1 MEIITIETQPTN
13 EKNVAL
19 VKCRF
24 GDINL
29 MGINR
34 GISLWAELFNANGGM
49 FDGCYVQIDG
59 SDWTQWPAG
68 LTPEEDNEY
77 VNAIILK
84 RLGLQKRL
92 KAPYFTSYPNSQY
105 VVQDSNVSFSGVVNG
120 YPKEFTYQWHK
131 NSGIIPDAT
140 GSVYSINNVT
150 NTDAA
155 TYLLSVS
162 NSQGTVSGSASLTVI
177 PFATPVIT
185 AQPNNLSLNS
195 GYFGQMFIVANG
207 VPNPNYQ
214 WKKDGV
220 DIVSGIYSSL
230 VFNNVQPEN
239 SGIYDVVV
247 SNKVGSVTSSGAMLT
262 VTTGN
267 NYPFM
272 YSDMH
277 SGMNIFNSNITE
289 ATL

>member
-1 MEIITIETQPTN
+1 MEIITIETQPTA

-19 VKCRF
+19 VNCRF

-34 GISLWAELFNANGGM
+34 GISLWAELFNANGGL

-59 SDWTQWPAG
+59 AEWTQWPAG
-68 LTPEEDNEY
+68 LTQEEDSEY

-92 KAPYFTSYPNSQY
+92 KAPYFTSYPNSQS
-105 VVQDSNVSFSGVVNG
+105 VVQDSNVTFSGVVNG
-120 YPKEFTYQWHK
+120 YPKEFTYQWYK
-131 NSGIIPDAT
+131 NSAIIPEAT
-140 GSVYSINNVT
+140 GNTYSINNVT
-150 NTDAA
+150 NNDAA

-162 NSQGTVSGSASLTVI
+162 NTQGSVSGSASLTVI

-185 AQPNNLSLNS
+185 AQPSDLSLSS
-195 GYFGQMFIVANG
+195 GYFGQMYVVANG

-214 WKKDGV
+214 WRKDGA

-230 VFNNVQPEN
+230 VFTNVKEQDA
-239 SGIYDVVV
+239 GIYDVVV
-247 SNKVGSVTSSGAMLT
+247 SNNIGSITSSGATLT
-262 VTTGN
+262 IN
-267 NYPFM
+267 
-272 YSDMH
+272 
-277 SGMNIFNSNITE
+277 SGIPYMNMMMAAISG
-289 ATL
+289 ATI

>member
-1 MEIITIETQPTN
+1 MEIITIETQPTA

-19 VKCRF
+19 VNCRF

-68 LTPEEDNEY
+68 LTTEEDNEY
-77 VNAIILK
+77 VSAIILK

-105 VVQDSNVSFSGVVNG
+105 VVQDSNVSFSGIVNG
-120 YPKEFTYQWHK
+120 YPKEFTYQWFK
-131 NSGIIPDAT
+131 NSGILPDAT
-140 GSVYSINNVT
+140 GSVYSINNIT

-155 TYLLSVS
+155 TYLLTVS
-162 NSQGTVSGSASLTVI
+162 NSQGTVSGSAFLTVI

-185 AQPNNLSLNS
+185 AQPNDLSLSS
-195 GYFGQMFIVANG
+195 GYFGQMYIVANG

-214 WKKDGV
+214 WRKDGV
-220 DIVSGIYSSL
+220 DVVSGIYSSL
-230 VFNNVQPEN
+230 VFTNVKEQDA
-239 SGIYDVVV
+239 GLYDVVV
-247 SNKVGSVTSSGAMLT
+247 YNNIGSVASSGANLT
-262 VTTGN
+262 INTGTSYMHMMMAAISGTT
-267 NYPFM
+267 
-272 YSDMH
+272 
-277 SGMNIFNSNITE
+277 I
-289 ATL
+289 

>member
-1 MEIITIETQPTN
+1 MEIITIETQPTA

-19 VKCRF
+19 VNCRF

-59 SDWTQWPAG
+59 PDWTQWPAG

-77 VNAIILK
+77 VSAIILK

-120 YPKEFTYQWHK
+120 YPKEFTYQWYK

-140 GSVYSINNVT
+140 GNVYSINNVT
-150 NTDAA
+150 NEDAA

-177 PFATPVIT
+177 PFAAPVIT
-185 AQPNNLSLNS
+185 AQPNDLSLSS
-195 GYFGQMFIVANG
+195 GYFGQMYVVANG

-214 WKKDGV
+214 WRKDGV

-230 VFNNVQPEN
+230 VFTNVKEQDA
-239 SGIYDVVV
+239 GLYDVVV
-247 SNKVGSVTSSGAMLT
+247 FNNVGSVTSSGANLT
-262 VTTGN
+262 INTGMSYTDMMMASISGTT
-267 NYPFM
+267 
-272 YSDMH
+272 
-277 SGMNIFNSNITE
+277 I
-289 ATL
+289 

>member
-1 MEIITIETQPTN
+1 MEIITIETQPTA

-19 VKCRF
+19 VNCRF

-68 LTPEEDNEY
+68 LTTEEDNEY
-77 VNAIILK
+77 VSAIILK

-105 VVQDSNVSFSGVVNG
+105 VVQDSNVSFSGIVNG
-120 YPKEFTYQWHK
+120 YPKEFTYQWFK
-131 NSGIIPDAT
+131 NSGILPDAT

-155 TYLLSVS
+155 TYLLTVS

-185 AQPNNLSLNS
+185 AQPNDLNLSS
-195 GYFGQMFIVANG
+195 GYFGQMYIVANG

-214 WKKDGV
+214 WRKDGV
-220 DIVSGIYSSL
+220 DVVSGIYSSL
-230 VFNNVQPEN
+230 VFTNVKEQDA
-239 SGIYDVVV
+239 GLYDVVV
-247 SNKVGSVTSSGAMLT
+247 YNNIGSVASSGANLT
-262 VTTGN
+262 INTGTS
-267 NYPFM
+267 Y
-272 YSDMH
+272 MH
-277 SGMNIFNSNITE
+277 MMMAAISGTII
-289 ATL
+289 

>member
-1 MEIITIETQPTN
+1 MEIITIETQPTA

-19 VKCRF
+19 VNCRF

-59 SDWTQWPAG
+59 PDWTQWPAG

-77 VNAIILK
+77 VSAIILK

-120 YPKEFTYQWHK
+120 YPKEFTYQWYK
-131 NSGIIPDAT
+131 NSGILPDAT

-150 NTDAA
+150 NEDAA

-162 NSQGTVSGSASLTVI
+162 NSQGTVSGSASLTVV
-177 PFATPVIT
+177 PFSAPVIT
-185 AQPNNLSLNS
+185 AQPNDLSLSS
-195 GYFGQMFIVANG
+195 GYFGQMYVVANG

-214 WKKDGV
+214 WRKDGI

-230 VFNNVQPEN
+230 VFNNVKEQDA
-239 SGIYDVVV
+239 GLYDVVV
-247 SNKVGSVTSSGAMLT
+247 SNNVGSVTSSGANLT
-262 VTTGN
+262 INTGMS
-267 NYPFM
+267 YPRM
-272 YSDMH
+272 MMATI
-277 SGMNIFNSNITE
+277 SGAMI
-289 ATL
+289 

>member
-1 MEIITIETQPTN
+1 MEIITIETQPTA

-19 VKCRF
+19 VNCRF

-59 SDWTQWPAG
+59 PDWTQWPAG
-68 LTPEEDNEY
+68 LTQEEDSEY

-105 VVQDSNVSFSGVVNG
+105 VVQDSNVTFSGVVNG
-120 YPKEFTYQWHK
+120 YPKEFTYQWYK
-131 NSGIIPDAT
+131 NSGIIPEAT
-140 GSVYSINNVT
+140 GNTYSINNVT
-150 NTDAA
+150 NNDAA

-162 NSQGTVSGSASLTVI
+162 NTQGSVSGSASLTVI
-177 PFATPVIT
+177 PFSAPVIT
-185 AQPNNLSLNS
+185 AQPSDLSLSS
-195 GYFGQMFIVANG
+195 GYFGQMYVVANG

-214 WKKDGV
+214 WRKDGT

-230 VFNNVQPEN
+230 VFTNVKEQDA
-239 SGIYDVVV
+239 GIYDVVV
-247 SNKVGSVTSSGAMLT
+247 SNNVGSITSSGATLT
-262 VTTGN
+262 IN
-267 NYPFM
+267 
-272 YSDMH
+272 
-277 SGMNIFNSNITE
+277 SGVPYMNMMMAAISG
-289 ATL
+289 ATI

>member
-1 MEIITIETQPTN
+1 MEIITIETQPTA

-19 VKCRF
+19 VRCRF

-59 SDWTQWPAG
+59 AEWTQWPAG
-68 LTPEEDNEY
+68 LTSEEDSEY

-105 VVQDSNVSFSGVVNG
+105 VVQDSNVTFSGVVNG
-120 YPKEFTYQWHK
+120 YPKEFTYQWYK
-131 NSGIIPDAT
+131 NSAIIPEAT
-140 GSVYSINNVT
+140 GNTYSINNVT
-150 NTDAA
+150 NNDAA

-162 NSQGTVSGSASLTVI
+162 NTQGSVSGSASLTVI
-177 PFATPVIT
+177 PFAAPVIT
-185 AQPNNLSLNS
+185 AQPSDLSLSS
-195 GYFGQMFIVANG
+195 GYFGQMYVVANG

-214 WKKDGV
+214 WRKDGA

-230 VFNNVQPEN
+230 VFTNVKEQDA
-239 SGIYDVVV
+239 GIYDVVV
-247 SNKVGSVTSSGAMLT
+247 SNNVGSITSSGATLT
-262 VTTGN
+262 IN
-267 NYPFM
+267 
-272 YSDMH
+272 
-277 SGMNIFNSNITE
+277 SGMPYMNMMMAAISG
-289 ATL
+289 ATI

>member
-1 MEIITIETQPTN
+1 MEIITIETQPTA

-19 VKCRF
+19 VNCRF

-68 LTPEEDNEY
+68 LTTEEDNEY
-77 VNAIILK
+77 VSAIILK

-120 YPKEFTYQWHK
+120 YPKEFTYQWFK
-131 NSGIIPDAT
+131 NSGILPDAT

-155 TYLLSVS
+155 TYLLTVS

-185 AQPNNLSLNS
+185 AQPNDLNLSS
-195 GYFGQMFIVANG
+195 GYFGQMYIVANG

-214 WKKDGV
+214 WRKDGV
-220 DIVSGIYSSL
+220 DVVSGIYSSL
-230 VFNNVQPEN
+230 VFTNVKEQDA
-239 SGIYDVVV
+239 GLYDVVV
-247 SNKVGSVTSSGAMLT
+247 YNNIGSVASSGANLT
-262 VTTGN
+262 INTGTS
-267 NYPFM
+267 Y
-272 YSDMH
+272 MH
-277 SGMNIFNSNITE
+277 MMMAAISGTII
-289 ATL
+289 

>member
-1 MEIITIETQPTN
+1 MEIITIETQPTA

-19 VKCRF
+19 VNCRF

-59 SDWTQWPAG
+59 PDWTQWPAG

-77 VNAIILK
+77 VSAIILK

-120 YPKEFTYQWHK
+120 YPKEFTYQWYK

-140 GSVYSINNVT
+140 GNVYSINNVT
-150 NTDAA
+150 NEDAA

-177 PFATPVIT
+177 PFAAPVIT
-185 AQPNNLSLNS
+185 AQPNDLNLSS
-195 GYFGQMFIVANG
+195 GYFGQMYVVANG

-214 WKKDGV
+214 WRKDGI
-220 DIVSGIYSSL
+220 DIISGIYSSL
-230 VFNNVQPEN
+230 VFTNVKEQDA
-239 SGIYDVVV
+239 GLYDVVV
-247 SNKVGSVTSSGAMLT
+247 SNNVGFVTSSGANLT
-262 VTTGN
+262 INTGMSYTN
-267 NYPFM
+267 M
-272 YSDMH
+272 MMMSI
-277 SGMNIFNSNITE
+277 SGIAI
-289 ATL
+289 

>member
-1 MEIITIETQPTN
+1 MEIITIETQPTA

-19 VKCRF
+19 VNCRF

-77 VNAIILK
+77 VSAIILK

-120 YPKEFTYQWHK
+120 YPKEFTYQWFK
-131 NSGIIPDAT
+131 NSGILPDAT
-140 GSVYSINNVT
+140 GSVYSINNIT

-155 TYLLSVS
+155 TYLLTVS

-185 AQPNNLSLNS
+185 AQPNDLNLSS
-195 GYFGQMFIVANG
+195 GYFGQMYIVANG
-207 VPNPNYQ
+207 IPNPNYQ
-214 WKKDGV
+214 WRKDGV
-220 DIVSGIYSSL
+220 DVVSGIYSSL
-230 VFNNVQPEN
+230 VFTNVKEQDA
-239 SGIYDVVV
+239 GLYDVIVY
-247 SNKVGSVTSSGAMLT
+247 NNVGSVTSSGANLT
-262 VTTGN
+262 INTGMS
-267 NYPFM
+267 YPRM
-272 YSDMH
+272 MMATI
-277 SGMNIFNSNITE
+277 SGAMI
-289 ATL
+289 

>member
-1 MEIITIETQPTN
+1 MEIITIETQPTA

-19 VKCRF
+19 VNCRF

-34 GISLWAELFNANGGM
+34 GISLWAELFNANGGL

-59 SDWTQWPAG
+59 PDWTQWPAG
-68 LTPEEDNEY
+68 LTQEEDSEY

-92 KAPYFTSYPNSQY
+92 KAPYFTSYPNSQS

-120 YPKEFTYQWHK
+120 YPKEFTYQWYK
-131 NSGIIPDAT
+131 NSGIIPEAT
-140 GSVYSINNVT
+140 GNTYSINNVT
-150 NTDAA
+150 NNDAA

-162 NSQGTVSGSASLTVI
+162 NTQGSVSGSASLTVI
-177 PFATPVIT
+177 PFAAPVIT
-185 AQPNNLSLNS
+185 AQPSDLSLSS
-195 GYFGQMFIVANG
+195 GYFGQMYVVANG

-214 WKKDGV
+214 WRKDGA

-230 VFNNVQPEN
+230 VFTNVKEQDA
-239 SGIYDVVV
+239 GIYDVVV
-247 SNKVGSVTSSGAMLT
+247 SNNVGSITSSGATLT
-262 VTTGN
+262 IN
-267 NYPFM
+267 
-272 YSDMH
+272 
-277 SGMNIFNSNITE
+277 SGMPYMNMMMAAISGAII
-289 ATL
+289 

>member
-1 MEIITIETQPTN
+1 MEIITIETQPTT

-19 VKCRF
+19 VNCRF

-59 SDWTQWPAG
+59 PDWTQWPAG
-68 LTPEEDNEY
+68 LTSEEDNEY
-77 VNAIILK
+77 VSAIILK

-120 YPKEFTYQWHK
+120 YPKEFTYQWFK
-131 NSGIIPDAT
+131 NSGILPDAT

-155 TYLLSVS
+155 TYLLTVS
-162 NSQGTVSGSASLTVI
+162 NSQGTVSGSASLTVV
-177 PFATPVIT
+177 PFSAPVIT
-185 AQPNNLSLNS
+185 AQPNDLNLSS
-195 GYFGQMFIVANG
+195 GYFGQMYIVANG
-207 VPNPNYQ
+207 IPNPNYQ
-214 WKKDGV
+214 WRKDGV
-220 DIVSGIYSSL
+220 DVVSGIYSSL
-230 VFNNVQPEN
+230 VFTNVKEQDA
-239 SGIYDVVV
+239 GLYDVIVY
-247 SNKVGSVTSSGAMLT
+247 NNVGSVTSSGANLT
-262 VTTGN
+262 INTGMS
-267 NYPFM
+267 YPRM
-272 YSDMH
+272 MMATI
-277 SGMNIFNSNITE
+277 SGAMI
-289 ATL
+289 

>member
-1 MEIITIETQPTN
+1 MEIITIETQPTA

-19 VKCRF
+19 VNCRF

-34 GISLWAELFNANGGM
+34 GISLWAELFNANGGI

-59 SDWTQWPAG
+59 PDWTQWPAG

-77 VNAIILK
+77 VSAIILK

-120 YPKEFTYQWHK
+120 YPKEFTYQWYK

-140 GSVYSINNVT
+140 GNIYSINNVT
-150 NTDAA
+150 NEDAA

-177 PFATPVIT
+177 PFAAPVIT
-185 AQPNNLSLNS
+185 AQPNDLSLSS
-195 GYFGQMFIVANG
+195 GYFGQMYVVANG

-214 WKKDGV
+214 WRKDGI

-230 VFNNVQPEN
+230 VFNNVKEQDA
-239 SGIYDVVV
+239 GLYDVVV
-247 SNKVGSVTSSGAMLT
+247 SNNVGSVTSSGANLT
-262 VTTGN
+262 INTGMS
-267 NYPFM
+267 YI
-272 YSDMH
+272 DMMMMSI
-277 SGMNIFNSNITE
+277 SGIAI
-289 ATL
+289 

>member
-1 MEIITIETQPTN
+1 MEIITIETQPTA

-19 VKCRF
+19 VNCRF

-68 LTPEEDNEY
+68 LTTEEDNEY
-77 VNAIILK
+77 VSAIILK

-105 VVQDSNVSFSGVVNG
+105 VVQDSNVSFSGIVNG
-120 YPKEFTYQWHK
+120 YPKEFTYQWFK
-131 NSGIIPDAT
+131 NSGILPDAT

-155 TYLLSVS
+155 TYLLTVS
-162 NSQGTVSGSASLTVI
+162 NSQGTVSGSASLTVV
-177 PFATPVIT
+177 PFSAPVIT
-185 AQPNNLSLNS
+185 AQPNDLSLSS
-195 GYFGQMFIVANG
+195 GYFGQMYIVANG

-214 WKKDGV
+214 WRKDGV
-220 DIVSGIYSSL
+220 DVVSGIYSSL
-230 VFNNVQPEN
+230 VFTNVKEQDA
-239 SGIYDVVV
+239 GLYDVVV
-247 SNKVGSVTSSGAMLT
+247 YNNVGSVTSSGANLT
-262 VTTGN
+262 INTGTS
-267 NYPFM
+267 Y
-272 YSDMH
+272 MH
-277 SGMNIFNSNITE
+277 MMMAAISGTII
-289 ATL
+289 

>member
-1 MEIITIETQPTN
+1 MEIITIETQPTA

-19 VKCRF
+19 VNCRF

-77 VNAIILK
+77 VSAIILK

-105 VVQDSNVSFSGVVNG
+105 VVQDSNVSFSGIVNG
-120 YPKEFTYQWHK
+120 YPKEFTYQWFK
-131 NSGIIPDAT
+131 NSGILPDAT

-150 NTDAA
+150 NADAA
-155 TYLLSVS
+155 TYLLTVS

-185 AQPNNLSLNS
+185 AQPNDLSLSS
-195 GYFGQMFIVANG
+195 GYFGQMYIVANG

-214 WKKDGV
+214 WRKDGV
-220 DIVSGIYSSL
+220 DVVSGIYSSL
-230 VFNNVQPEN
+230 VFNNVKEQDA
-239 SGIYDVVV
+239 GLYDVVV
-247 SNKVGSVTSSGAMLT
+247 SNNVGSITSSGANLT
-262 VTTGN
+262 INTGTS
-267 NYPFM
+267 YT
-272 YSDMH
+272 DMMMASI
-277 SGMNIFNSNITE
+277 SGITI
-289 ATL
+289 

>member
-1 MEIITIETQPTN
+1 MEIITIETQPTA

-19 VKCRF
+19 VNCRF

-68 LTPEEDNEY
+68 LTTEEDNEY
-77 VNAIILK
+77 VSAIILK

-105 VVQDSNVSFSGVVNG
+105 VVQDSNVSFSGIVNG
-120 YPKEFTYQWHK
+120 YPKEFTYQWYK
-131 NSGIIPDAT
+131 NSGILPDAT

-155 TYLLSVS
+155 TYLLTVS

-185 AQPNNLSLNS
+185 AQPNDLNLSS
-195 GYFGQMFIVANG
+195 GYFGQMYIVANG

-214 WKKDGV
+214 WRKDGV
-220 DIVSGIYSSL
+220 DVVSGIYSSL
-230 VFNNVQPEN
+230 VFTNVKEQDA
-239 SGIYDVVV
+239 GLYDVVV
-247 SNKVGSVTSSGAMLT
+247 YNNVGSVTSSGANLT
-262 VTTGN
+262 INTGTS
-267 NYPFM
+267 Y
-272 YSDMH
+272 MH
-277 SGMNIFNSNITE
+277 MMMATISGAMI
-289 ATL
+289 

>member
-1 MEIITIETQPTN
+1 MEIITIETQPTA

-19 VKCRF
+19 VNCRF

-105 VVQDSNVSFSGVVNG
+105 VVQDSNVTFSGVANG
-120 YPKEFTYQWHK
+120 YPKEFTYQWYK

-140 GSVYSINNVT
+140 GNTYSINNVT
-150 NTDAA
+150 NNDAA

-162 NSQGTVSGSASLTVI
+162 NTQGSVSGSASLTVI
-177 PFATPVIT
+177 PFAAPVIT
-185 AQPNNLSLNS
+185 AQPNDLSLSS
-195 GYFGQMFIVANG
+195 GYFGQMYIVANG

-214 WKKDGV
+214 WKKDGIDV
-220 DIVSGIYSSL
+220 VSGIYSSL
-230 VFNNVQPEN
+230 VFTNVKEQDA
-239 SGIYDVVV
+239 GVYDVIV
-247 SNKVGSVTSSGAMLT
+247 SNNVGSVRSSGANLT
-262 VTTGN
+262 INTGTSYMN
-267 NYPFM
+267 M
-272 YSDMH
+272 MMATI
-277 SGMNIFNSNITE
+277 SGITI
-289 ATL
+289 

>member
-1 MEIITIETQPTN
+1 MEIITIETQPTA

-19 VKCRF
+19 VNCRF

-77 VNAIILK
+77 VSAIILK

-105 VVQDSNVSFSGVVNG
+105 VVQDSNVSFIGIVNG
-120 YPKEFTYQWHK
+120 YPKEFTYQWSK
-131 NSGIIPDAT
+131 NSDILPDAT
-140 GSVYSINNVT
+140 GNIYSINNVT

-155 TYLLSVS
+155 TYLLTVS
-162 NSQGTVSGSASLTVI
+162 NTQGTVSGSASLTVI
-177 PFATPVIT
+177 PFAAPVIT
-185 AQPNNLSLNS
+185 AQPNNLNLSS
-195 GYFGQMFIVANG
+195 GYFGQMYIVANG

-214 WKKDGV
+214 WRKDGV
-220 DIVSGIYSSL
+220 DVVSGIYSSL
-230 VFNNVQPEN
+230 VFNNVKEQDAGN
-239 SGIYDVVV
+239 YDVVV
-247 SNKVGSVTSSGAMLT
+247 SNNVGSITSSGATLT
-262 VTTGN
+262 INSGVHYIDMMMNNFVSGTT
-267 NYPFM
+267 
-272 YSDMH
+272 
-277 SGMNIFNSNITE
+277 I
-289 ATL
+289 

>member
-1 MEIITIETQPTN
+1 MEIITIETQPTA

-19 VKCRF
+19 VNCRF

-77 VNAIILK
+77 VSAIILK

-105 VVQDSNVSFSGVVNG
+105 VVQDSNVSFSGIVNG
-120 YPKEFTYQWHK
+120 YPKEFTYQWFK
-131 NSGIIPDAT
+131 NSGILPDAT

-150 NTDAA
+150 NADAA
-155 TYLLSVS
+155 TYLLTVS

-185 AQPNNLSLNS
+185 AQPNDLSLSS
-195 GYFGQMFIVANG
+195 GYFGQMYIVANG

-214 WKKDGV
+214 WRKDGV
-220 DIVSGIYSSL
+220 DVVSGIYSSL
-230 VFNNVQPEN
+230 VFTNVKEQDA
-239 SGIYDVVV
+239 GLYDVVV
-247 SNKVGSVTSSGAMLT
+247 YNNVGSVTSSGANLT
-262 VTTGN
+262 INTGTS
-267 NYPFM
+267 YT
-272 YSDMH
+272 DMMMASI
-277 SGMNIFNSNITE
+277 SGITI
-289 ATL
+289 

>member
-1 MEIITIETQPTN
+1 MEIITIETQPTA

-19 VKCRF
+19 VNCRF

-68 LTPEEDNEY
+68 LTTEEDNEY
-77 VNAIILK
+77 VSAIILK

-105 VVQDSNVSFSGVVNG
+105 VVQDSNVSFSGIVNG
-120 YPKEFTYQWHK
+120 YPKEFTYQWFK
-131 NSGIIPDAT
+131 NSGILPDAT

-155 TYLLSVS
+155 TYLLTVS

-185 AQPNNLSLNS
+185 AQPNDLNLSS
-195 GYFGQMFIVANG
+195 GYFGQMYIVANG

-214 WKKDGV
+214 WRKDGV
-220 DIVSGIYSSL
+220 DVVSGIYSSL
-230 VFNNVQPEN
+230 VFTNVKEQDA
-239 SGIYDVVV
+239 GLYDVVV
-247 SNKVGSVTSSGAMLT
+247 YNNVGSVTSSGANLT
-262 VTTGN
+262 INTGMSYTDMMMASISGTT
-267 NYPFM
+267 
-272 YSDMH
+272 
-277 SGMNIFNSNITE
+277 I
-289 ATL
+289 